1 MVRAM
6 TKAER
11 VLDGIKESEKDG
23 SQSVQ
28 RRALA
33 KEIFGEVHAIWT
45 PSCAEILSIRAD
57 TPFWKDREVQRRC
70 DCSQNQSWRVADH
83 VTRTEKT
90 LEIPELITMD

>member
-6 TKAER
+6 TQAER
-11 VLDGIKESEKDG
+11 VLDGIREPEKDG

-45 PSCAEILSIRAD
+45 PSCAGIRSIQAD
-57 TPFWKDREVQRRC
+57 TSLKQIKKLIGGET
-70 DCSQNQSWRVADH
+70 VAKSSH
-83 VTRTEKT
+83 G
-90 LEIPELITMD
+90 

>member
-57 TPFWKDREVQRRC
+57 TPFWKIEKFNGDVT
-70 DCSQNQSWRVADH
+70 VAKISH
-83 VTRTEKT
+83 GE
-90 LEIPELITMD
+90 